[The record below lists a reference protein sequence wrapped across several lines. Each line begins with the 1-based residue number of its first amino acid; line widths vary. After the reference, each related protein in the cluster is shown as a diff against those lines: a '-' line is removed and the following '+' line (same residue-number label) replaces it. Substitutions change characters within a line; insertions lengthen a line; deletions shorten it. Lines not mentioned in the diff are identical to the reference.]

1 MEFLEADVNAM
12 KDVWSYKARHNKKF
26 KIQTDKES
34 GGNLKESRGKEIGV
48 ICDMKRG
55 AIL

>member
-55 AIL
+55 AI